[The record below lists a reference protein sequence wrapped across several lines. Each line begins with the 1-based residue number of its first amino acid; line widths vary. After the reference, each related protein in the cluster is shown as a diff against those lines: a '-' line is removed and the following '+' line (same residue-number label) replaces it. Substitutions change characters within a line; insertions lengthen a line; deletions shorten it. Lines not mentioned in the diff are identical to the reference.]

1 MTSED
6 GTHNG
11 FRNVFGK
18 FTSHT
23 TQKAQSKKKCNYIKK
38 YLSSKC
44 KMLVGNRTLQM
55 YVRTYICMYLCIV
68 YIKGKI
74 KFALEHHEGPEEE

>member
-1 MTSED
+1 
-6 GTHNG
+6 
-11 FRNVFGK
+11 
-18 FTSHT
+18 
-23 TQKAQSKKKCNYIKK
+23 
-38 YLSSKC
+38 
-44 KMLVGNRTLQM
+44 MLVGNRTLQM